1 MTSEQTN
8 GTSPGDRYVVV
19 SSDGHCGGDI
29 LEYKPY
35 LASQWHDEFDN
46 WVATYKSPFADT
58 VSATAK
64 RNWDSDFRQSEVDA
78 DGITGE
84 ILFPNTIP
92 PFFTTVGILGIGLP
106 KTEDEFKRRWAGLQ
120 AHNRWL
126 VDFCSKE
133 ADRRRGLIQVF
144 PNDVDA
150 IVSEIR
156 WASQHKVLGG
166 VLLPAVPVN
175 HEVAPWFHSRYEPIW
190 QICEELDFPVCHHS
204 GSGIPEYPWG
214 EPGVMGIMQLES
226 GLWTKRTVAHFIMG
240 GIFERYPNLK
250 FAMTEMGGLGWA
262 AELATNMDFAVA
274 QTKGNNRTM
283 TLFADDTISK
293 LSLTPTEYFQRNVY
307 HGASVL
313 AAHDIGYRY
322 ELGVDRIMWGT
333 DYPHESCSTPES
345 LEALR
350 WTFAD
355 VPHEECVMMLGKS
368 CADLFH
374 FDFDALVATNIG
386 PLVADVH
393 QPLHGRELSAADLRL
408 QANGTGDSSIRPFV
422 GGKRLARLD

>member
-1 MTSEQTN
+1 
-8 GTSPGDRYVVV
+8 
-19 SSDGHCGGDI
+19 
-29 LEYKPY
+29 
-35 LASQWHDEFDN
+35 
-46 WVATYKSPFADT
+46 
-58 VSATAK
+58 
-64 RNWDSDFRQSEVDA
+64 
-78 DGITGE
+78 
-84 ILFPNTIP
+84 
-92 PFFTTVGILGIGLP
+92 
-106 KTEDEFKRRWAGLQ
+106 
-120 AHNRWL
+120 
-126 VDFCSKE
+126 
-133 ADRRRGLIQVF
+133 
-144 PNDVDA
+144 
-150 IVSEIR
+150 
-156 WASQHKVLGG
+156 
-166 VLLPAVPVN
+166 
-175 HEVAPWFHSRYEPIW
+175 
-190 QICEELDFPVCHHS
+190 
-204 GSGIPEYPWG
+204 
-214 EPGVMGIMQLES
+214 MGIMQLES

-355 VPHEECVMMLGKS
+355 IPHEECVMMLGKS

-422 GGKRLARLD
+422 GGKLLARLD